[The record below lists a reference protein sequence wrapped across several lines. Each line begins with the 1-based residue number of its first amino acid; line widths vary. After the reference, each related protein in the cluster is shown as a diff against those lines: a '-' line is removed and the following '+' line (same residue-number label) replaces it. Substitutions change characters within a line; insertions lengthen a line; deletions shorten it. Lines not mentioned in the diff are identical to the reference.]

1 MRGTYSSGA
10 SRCVESPA
18 GGARITHRV
27 PGASNGEL
35 LARHIF
41 QSGYSTVAAV
51 FALGSDSRKRVQ
63 NFNLDVQHG

>member
-1 MRGTYSSGA
+1 MKHLRNTSLAHDVLHLRSYN
-10 SRCVESPA
+10 
-18 GGARITHRV
+18 ARRV
-27 PGASNGEL
+27 NASNGEL

>member
-1 MRGTYSSGA
+1 MKHLRNTSLAHDVLHLRPYN
-10 SRCVESPA
+10 
-18 GGARITHRV
+18 ARRV
-27 PGASNGEL
+27 NSSNGEL

-51 FALGSDSRKRVQ
+51 FALGGDSRKRVE

>member
-1 MRGTYSSGA
+1 MKHLRNTSLA
-10 SRCVESPA
+10 HDVLHLRPHHSP
-18 GGARITHRV
+18 RRV
-27 PGASNGEL
+27 NASNGEL